1 MKKIVLK
8 PTLVA
13 VMLTFVQTGMIS
25 PLSSRKSSS
34 SLLLWIQRGHRA
46 RLQPGAAHNAT
57 SSTVLHLVHFNV
69 VAAELPAWRDGSGTL
84 VFVGKDCWLPRS
96 LTGDNLVNP
105 GVDDGRGRGG
115 AMEGCGILVVGDGKG
130 RGAMEGCGKLVVGDG
145 RGHWTLVGAC
155 ETLVGDKV
163 LERFVFVVEDLGVT
177 FVGDNSLPVGR
188 GMNLGGDLRK
198 YLFRW

>member
-1 MKKIVLK
+1 
-8 PTLVA
+8 
-13 VMLTFVQTGMIS
+13 
-25 PLSSRKSSS
+25 
-34 SLLLWIQRGHRA
+34 
-46 RLQPGAAHNAT
+46 
-57 SSTVLHLVHFNV
+57 
-69 VAAELPAWRDGSGTL
+69 
-84 VFVGKDCWLPRS
+84 
-96 LTGDNLVNP
+96 
-105 GVDDGRGRGG
+105 
-115 AMEGCGILVVGDGKG
+115 MEGCGILVVGDGRG

-163 LERFVFVVEDLGVT
+163 LERFAFVVEDLGVT